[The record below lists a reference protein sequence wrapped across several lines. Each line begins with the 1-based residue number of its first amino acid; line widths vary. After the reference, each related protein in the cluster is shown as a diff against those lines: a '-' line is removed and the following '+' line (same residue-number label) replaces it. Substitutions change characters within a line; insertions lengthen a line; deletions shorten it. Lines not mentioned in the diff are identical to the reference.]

1 MRYLPTSHERIPPVE
16 IPPSPDKDVW
26 LPRATEGIT
35 LRSDCSVLIVD
46 QSEESRVVLTTAL
59 ERRGIRTFTADR
71 VDDGLELARRYSPD
85 LVVFDL
91 ETPGGVAED
100 AEAALNAIADQ
111 RSLIALGSVHSHR
124 APLCG
129 GEFVRKPYHYAPLIR
144 KIEELLDRVAG
155 QRYARCA

>member
-1 MRYLPTSHERIPPVE
+1 M
-16 IPPSPDKDVW
+16 
-26 LPRATEGIT
+26 
-35 LRSDCSVLIVD
+35 
-46 QSEESRVVLTTAL
+46 LTTAL
-59 ERRGIRTFTADR
+59 ERRGIRTFTANR

-100 AEAALNAIADQ
+100 AEAALSAIADQ
-111 RSLIALGSVHSHR
+111 RSLIALGSVRSHR

-155 QRYARCA
+155 RRYARCA